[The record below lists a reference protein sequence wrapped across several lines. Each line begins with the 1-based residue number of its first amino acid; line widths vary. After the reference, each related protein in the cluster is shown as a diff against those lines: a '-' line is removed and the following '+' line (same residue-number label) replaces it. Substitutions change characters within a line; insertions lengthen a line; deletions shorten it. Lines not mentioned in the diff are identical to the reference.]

1 MYARFFL
8 CFMNFHLALKGFS
21 YCSCTSK
28 LHTFSSKWFHFKIH
42 VHAKRIK
49 NPFSLFLQKHSL
61 QGQKQVLSGRRT
73 IEELEEARQP
83 SLMKNVLI
91 PSNGILLHSSPT
103 TDIFFAQIVTATMFG
118 DSS

>member
-1 MYARFFL
+1 MYARFF
-8 CFMNFHLALKGFS
+8 FMFHEFS
-21 YCSCTSK
+21 FGSEGIFLLFMHFKVAY
-28 LHTFSSKWFHFKIH
+28 FFSKWFHFKIH
-42 VHAKRIK
+42 VHAKGIK
-49 NPFSLFLQKHSL
+49 NPFSTFLQKHSL

-73 IEELEEARQP
+73 IKELEEARQP